1 MRHLNYNHLL
11 YFHSVARE
19 GSVAKA
25 AKVLHLTP
33 QTVSGQIKL
42 LEEAIGEPLFLRVG
56 RGLTLS
62 DTGRVVQTYADEI
75 FSVGTALAQR
85 LQSSGQGNLR
95 ALRVGIVDSFPKLVA
110 CRLLG
115 VTLSDE
121 EPARLSCSEGK
132 LESLLADLSVHKL
145 DLILS
150 DRPVPTRLNVRAYNH
165 VLGSSSMAFFA
176 PNSWVER
183 LSANFPQSLAD
194 VPVLLP
200 DASSALR
207 RSLDHWFDEMEIVP
221 RVVAEFDDGALMKT
235 FGEAGLGVF
244 PAPGVI
250 ASDLSRSFQAS
261 PIGFISDVTE
271 TYIAISPQRRLRH
284 PSVLRIAD
292 HAREVLPP
300 LSEDAAEDVDEGA
313 DQDAQTGVH
322 TA

>member
-11 YFHSVARE
+11 YFHTVARE
-19 GSVAKA
+19 GSVARA

-42 LEEAIGEPLFLRVG
+42 LEDVVGEPLFLRVG

-62 DTGRVVQTYADEI
+62 DTGRIVQTYSEEI

-85 LQSSGQGNLR
+85 LQSSGQENLR
-95 ALRVGIVDSFPKLVA
+95 ALRVGVVDSFPKLLA

-115 VTLSDE
+115 VTLSDK

-132 LESLLADLSVHKL
+132 LEALLADLSVHKL

-150 DRPVPTRLNVRAYNH
+150 DRPVPTELNVRAYNH
-165 VLGSSSMAFFA
+165 VLGSSNLAFFA
-176 PNSWVER
+176 PNSWAQGV
-183 LSANFPQSLAD
+183 ADNFPQSMATI
-194 VPVLLP
+194 PVLLP

-221 RVVAEFDDGALMKT
+221 RVVAEFDDSALMKT

-244 PAPGVI
+244 PALEII
-250 ASDLSRSFQAS
+250 ADDIARNFNSRRVGL
-261 PIGFISDVTE
+261 IKGVTE
-271 TYIAISPQRRLRH
+271 TFIAISPQRRLRH
-284 PSVLRIAD
+284 PSVLRIAET
-292 HAREVLPP
+292 AKQVLV
-300 LSEDAAEDVDEGA
+300 S
-313 DQDAQTGVH
+313 QTKS
-322 TA
+322 

>member
-11 YFHSVARE
+11 YFYTVARE

-42 LEEAIGEPLFLRVG
+42 LEEVVGQPLFLRVG

-85 LQSSGQGNLR
+85 LQSSAQEGVR

-115 VTLSDE
+115 VTLSDD

-132 LESLLADLSVHKL
+132 LEALLADLSVHKL

-150 DRPVPTRLNVRAYNH
+150 DRPVPTELNVRAYNH
-165 VLGSSSMAFFA
+165 VLGTSEMAFFA
-176 PNSWVER
+176 PNGWMSR
-183 LSANFPQSLAD
+183 LQDDYPASLSHE
-194 VPVLLP
+194 PVLLP
-200 DASSALR
+200 AASSALR

-221 RVVAEFDDGALMKT
+221 RVVAEFDDSALMKT

-244 PAPGVI
+244 PAPNVI
-250 ASDLSRSFQAS
+250 AEDIARSFHAS
-261 PIGFISDVTE
+261 PLGLIKDVTE
-271 TYIAISPQRRLRH
+271 TFIAISPQRRLRH
-284 PSVLRIAD
+284 PSVLRIAEQ
-292 HAREVLPP
+292 AKAVL
-300 LSEDAAEDVDEGA
+300 
-313 DQDAQTGVH
+313 